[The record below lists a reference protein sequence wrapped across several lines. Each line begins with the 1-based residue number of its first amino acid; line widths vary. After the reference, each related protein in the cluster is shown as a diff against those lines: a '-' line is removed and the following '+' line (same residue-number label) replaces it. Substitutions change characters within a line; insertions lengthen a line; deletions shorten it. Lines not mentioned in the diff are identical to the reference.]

1 VVSSKQQ
8 QSEAKALA
16 QEARNAVAR
25 LKAEL
30 DSPGDGWKL
39 AVLETIAEWP
49 LAQESVGGE
58 HLDYL
63 IGGEAFDW
71 RLLAQRLLNECG
83 SNIEND
89 KWREWLADPVL
100 FAGFEEPEF
109 MRAVGVDKGRAH
121 LSYFYG
127 VTVEQSLL
135 TAVEE
140 EVTHR
145 RVGAGRVLSDN
156 ALESAYETLYGNSRD
171 QLWEVFKIESG
182 VAAAREGWRHRDE
195 HSLGSED
202 AFTYWLFK
210 LRMERSD
217 PAKIASDTR
226 KGLSKLERMRQNDVR
241 RKTMVQSDGMRI
253 KVRKS
258 GGQTQPAAKK
268 SPRPARK
275 TRPAKSQYK
284 SRF

>member
-1 VVSSKQQ
+1 VVSSEHKTAETASLKKEA
-8 QSEAKALA
+8 SEMIS
-16 QEARNAVAR
+16 R
-25 LKAEL
+25 LKTKI
-30 DSPGDGWKL
+30 DSTGDEWKL
-39 AVLETIAEWP
+39 SILETIAEWP
-49 LAQESVGGE
+49 LASEDIAGE

-71 RLLAQRLLNECG
+71 RLLAKRLLGECG
-83 SNIEND
+83 SEIDDEI
-89 KWREWLADPVL
+89 WHEWLAAPVL

-109 MRAVGVDKGRAH
+109 MRAVGVDKFRAH

-145 RVGAGRVLSDN
+145 RVAAGRQLSDN
-156 ALESAYETLYGNSRD
+156 SIEIAYEMLYGNTRD
-171 QLWEVFKIESG
+171 QLWEVFKIEASIDT
-182 VAAAREGWRHRDE
+182 AREGWRHKDE
-195 HSLGSED
+195 HSLASED

-226 KGLSKLERMRQNDVR
+226 KGLAKLERMRQNNVR
-241 RKTMVQSDGMRI
+241 RQKLIHSDNMTIQKKKT
-253 KVRKS
+253 K
-258 GGQTQPAAKK
+258 
-268 SPRPARK
+268 RK
-275 TRPAKSQYK
+275 TYRKA
-284 SRF
+284 RL